1 MKKEDR
7 EKLLEEVLN
16 KRRNISIDESMKI
29 IESTENELN
38 RLLSANKKD
47 INELVKDNGDV
58 SSEVY
63 LSSLKK
69 EMESDLG
76 TAIEAPENVVVGKA
90 SKEVFDKIN
99 KEL

>member
-69 EMESDLG
+69 ES
-76 TAIEAPENVVVGKA
+76 
-90 SKEVFDKIN
+90 SF
-99 KEL
+99 

>member
-47 INELVKDNGDV
+47 INDLVKENNDV

-90 SKEVFDKIN
+90 SRKFLIRLIKN
-99 KEL
+99 